1 MMSASLSGIA
11 VLSINSANYRCI
23 INRISKNDALNLL
36 KIYRSYPQ
44 ERNILKVKNCNKL
57 ITVYKTSKKIV
68 TFGNIEVKKYKFHQY
83 KSLIWINNK
92 DISKIVVPNRVTFG
106 KKDFKCF
113 IGYKEDKKV
122 RFLCII
128 LPKVIPY
135 RRDFD
140 ETDHMSLLEK

>member
-1 MMSASLSGIA
+1 MSASLSGIA

-36 KIYRSYPQ
+36 KIYRSYRQ
-44 ERNILKVKNCNKL
+44 ERNILKVKNYNEL
-57 ITVYKTSKKIV
+57 ITVYKISKKII

-83 KSLIWINNK
+83 KSVVWINNK
-92 DISKIVVPNRVTFG
+92 DISKIVVPNRVTFV

-128 LPKVIPY
+128 LPKVSPY

-140 ETDHMSLLEK
+140 ETDYMSLLEK

>member
-36 KIYRSYPQ
+36 KIYRSYQQ
-44 ERNILKVKNCNKL
+44 ERNILKVKNYNEL
-57 ITVYKTSKKIV
+57 ITVYKTSKKII

-83 KSLIWINNK
+83 KSVIWINNK
-92 DISKIVVPNRVTFG
+92 DISKIVVPNRVTFV

-128 LPKVIPY
+128 LPKVSPY

-140 ETDHMSLLEK
+140 ETDYMPLLEK

>member
-1 MMSASLSGIA
+1 MSASLSGIA

-23 INRISKNDALNLL
+23 INRISKNDALHLL
-36 KIYRSYPQ
+36 KIYRSYRQ
-44 ERNILKVKNCNKL
+44 ERNILKVKNYNEL
-57 ITVYKTSKKIV
+57 ITVYKTSKKII

-83 KSLIWINNK
+83 KSVIWINNK
-92 DISKIVVPNRVTFG
+92 DISKIVVPNRVTFV

-128 LPKVIPY
+128 LPKVSPY

-140 ETDHMSLLEK
+140 ETDYMSLLEK

>member
-1 MMSASLSGIA
+1 MSASLSGIA

-23 INRISKNDALNLL
+23 INRISKNDTLNLL

-44 ERNILKVKNCNKL
+44 ERNILKVKNYNKL

-68 TFGNIEVKKYKFHQY
+68 AFGNIEVKKYKFHQY

-92 DISKIVVPNRVTFG
+92 DISKIVVPNRVTFV

-128 LPKVIPY
+128 LPKVSPY

-140 ETDHMSLLEK
+140 ETDYMSLLEK

>member
-1 MMSASLSGIA
+1 MSASLSGIA

-36 KIYRSYPQ
+36 KIYRSYQQ
-44 ERNILKVKNCNKL
+44 ERNILKVKNYNEL
-57 ITVYKTSKKIV
+57 ITVYKTSKKII

-83 KSLIWINNK
+83 KSVIWINNK
-92 DISKIVVPNRVTFG
+92 DISKIVVPNRVTFV

-128 LPKVIPY
+128 LPKVSPY

-140 ETDHMSLLEK
+140 ETDYMPLLEK